1 MEHRDIPE
9 GALPPPPPPDRLERM
24 ERILEGILGVMN
36 QQAQQNQPPPVVIG
50 EPARVGPISIK
61 DFQKMKPPTF
71 EGGIDGLKAYNW
83 VQGEAHRWWLQQR
96 EREQNMNWTRFKEI
110 FYEKYFPQTLKDNK
124 CTEFINLKQGNM
136 TVSEYDKAFTD
147 LSQFAPHMI
156 STENLKARRFEEG
169 LKDGLRK
176 PIKMLRLP
184 TYTDVLNVA
193 LMAETENEKPNTSGN
208 EQRRQV
214 SYVPPRNQGGS
225 NPYKKQNTG
234 TSGWS
239 QGSSS
244 GGNQNRPCGKCGK
257 VHTGQCYRDAGAC
270 YKCGQVGHLMR
281 NCTNAPRPGFVDRRA
296 TSMGSGFVPR
306 PTATTSSA
314 QSSGAKL
321 DSGRRQGKMF
331 AMTPGDSQNTNSVV
345 SGTLHICGHLAYVLI
360 DSGSTHSFV
369 SAQFAIKLTRPLE
382 SLDYELH
389 VSQPMGSGVICSTVY
404 KACDI
409 LIGSAHLL
417 VDLIPLNMSHFDV
430 ILGMDWLTSNFAT
443 IDCIAKRVMIQIPDK
458 GDITFEGKAV
468 VPPPYLISAM
478 HARRLINKG
487 CQGYLCSILTT
498 ESGVTTLQDIP
509 IVNEFPDVFP
519 EDLPGLLVDREIEFV
534 IDLVPGTQPISKTPY
549 RMAPLELKELKVQLQ
564 ELLDKGFIKPSIS
577 PWGAPVLFVK
587 KKDGT
592 MRLCIDYRELNKV
605 TIKNRYPLPRI
616 DDLFD
621 QLQGARVFSKID
633 LRSGYHQLKVKA
645 EDVEKT
651 AFRTR
656 YGHYEFLVMPFGVTN
671 APAAFM
677 DLMNR
682 VFKYYLDEF
691 VVVFIDDI
699 LVYSKT
705 PEQHAEHL
713 RMVLQTLRENKLFGK
728 LKKCEF

>member
-1 MEHRDIPE
+1 
-9 GALPPPPPPDRLERM
+9 M

-83 VQGEAHRWWLQQR
+83 VQGMEKIFSVIQAQCPETHKVVLATYNFEGEAHRWWLQQR

-281 NCTNAPRPGFVDRRA
+281 NCTNAPRPGFV
-296 TSMGSGFVPR
+296 G

>member
-1 MEHRDIPE
+1 
-9 GALPPPPPPDRLERM
+9 
-24 ERILEGILGVMN
+24 
-36 QQAQQNQPPPVVIG
+36 
-50 EPARVGPISIK
+50 
-61 DFQKMKPPTF
+61 
-71 EGGIDGLKAYNW
+71 
-83 VQGEAHRWWLQQR
+83 
-96 EREQNMNWTRFKEI
+96 
-110 FYEKYFPQTLKDNK
+110 
-124 CTEFINLKQGNM
+124 
-136 TVSEYDKAFTD
+136 
-147 LSQFAPHMI
+147 
-156 STENLKARRFEEG
+156 
-169 LKDGLRK
+169 
-176 PIKMLRLP
+176 
-184 TYTDVLNVA
+184 
-193 LMAETENEKPNTSGN
+193 MAETENEKPNTSGN

-281 NCTNAPRPGFVDRRA
+281 NCTNAPRPGFV
-296 TSMGSGFVPR
+296 G

>member
-83 VQGEAHRWWLQQR
+83 VQGMEKIFSVIQAQCPETHKVVLATYNFEGEAHRWWLQQR
-96 EREQNMNWTRFKEI
+96 EREQNMNWTRFKEM
-110 FYEKYFPQTLKDNK
+110 FYGKYFPQTLKDNK

-314 QSSGAKL
+314 QSSRAKL

-345 SGTLHICGHLAYVLI
+345 SGSDA
-360 DSGSTHSFV
+360 
-369 SAQFAIKLTRPLE
+369 
-382 SLDYELH
+382 
-389 VSQPMGSGVICSTVY
+389 
-404 KACDI
+404 
-409 LIGSAHLL
+409 
-417 VDLIPLNMSHFDV
+417 
-430 ILGMDWLTSNFAT
+430 
-443 IDCIAKRVMIQIPDK
+443 
-458 GDITFEGKAV
+458 
-468 VPPPYLISAM
+468 
-478 HARRLINKG
+478 
-487 CQGYLCSILTT
+487 
-498 ESGVTTLQDIP
+498 
-509 IVNEFPDVFP
+509 
-519 EDLPGLLVDREIEFV
+519 
-534 IDLVPGTQPISKTPY
+534 
-549 RMAPLELKELKVQLQ
+549 
-564 ELLDKGFIKPSIS
+564 
-577 PWGAPVLFVK
+577 
-587 KKDGT
+587 
-592 MRLCIDYRELNKV
+592 
-605 TIKNRYPLPRI
+605 
-616 DDLFD
+616 
-621 QLQGARVFSKID
+621 
-633 LRSGYHQLKVKA
+633 
-645 EDVEKT
+645 
-651 AFRTR
+651 
-656 YGHYEFLVMPFGVTN
+656 
-671 APAAFM
+671 
-677 DLMNR
+677 
-682 VFKYYLDEF
+682 
-691 VVVFIDDI
+691 
-699 LVYSKT
+699 
-705 PEQHAEHL
+705 
-713 RMVLQTLRENKLFGK
+713 
-728 LKKCEF
+728 